1 MSQDQPVNSMVHAL
15 YFVPVFVGAVT
26 VVDAAMRLPAK
37 NEKEGR
43 KGNATDD
50 DGERGGGRERADLVN
65 ERTDG
70 WTSGLPRT
78 S

>member
-43 KGNATDD
+43 KGNTTDD
-50 DGERGGGRERADLVN
+50 DDGRTAEGGL
-65 ERTDG
+65 T
-70 WTSGLPRT
+70 L
-78 S
+78 